1 MTAIDE
7 AHAAMEGAPGDDAA
21 RLRFWGAVTGAEL
34 FLMLAEEEQGGHI
47 TPTEVAVDGV
57 TFVLAFDREER
68 LAAFAEGVVPYAA
81 LSGRRL
87 MAMLAGQEMG
97 VALNPDVAPS
107 AMLIPPEAVDWL
119 ARTLGAEPEE
129 AEARIEE
136 VFAPKGLPEDV
147 VTALDGRLA
156 AAGGMAQAAWLVAA
170 RFEGGRRGH
179 VLAFV
184 GALAGAEDALAAAVA
199 EALRFSG
206 VEAGAVD
213 VTFVPAD
220 SPVVARFARVGLRF
234 DLPTPAMPSLPA
246 APGMDRD
253 RPPKLR

>member
-1 MTAIDE
+1 MTAIDT
-7 AHAAMEGAPGDDAA
+7 AHAAMEAAPEDDAA

-34 FLMLAEEEQGGHI
+34 FLLLAEEEQDGRI
-47 TPTEVAVDGV
+47 TPAEVVVDGT

-68 LAAFAEGVVPYAA
+68 LAAFAEGTVPYAA

-87 MAMLAGQEMG
+87 MTMLAGQGMG

-107 AMLIPPEAVDWL
+107 AMLIAPDAVDWL
-119 ARTLGAEPEE
+119 AETLGDGPQED
-129 AEARIEE
+129 EARIEE
-136 VFAPKGLPEDV
+136 VFAPKGLPEAV
-147 VTALDGRLA
+147 VTALDSRLA

-170 RFEGGRRGH
+170 RYEGGRRGH
-179 VLAFV
+179 VLAVV
-184 GALAGAEDALAAAVA
+184 GAVVGAEAALAAAVA

-213 VTFVPAD
+213 VTFVAGD
-220 SPVVARFARVGLRF
+220 SLAVARFARVGLRF
-234 DLPTPAMPSLPA
+234 DLPTPAMPAAPA

-253 RPPKLR
+253 RPPRLR